1 MKIIR
6 DLAGA
11 RRGGGVLGH
20 ILQER
25 EVRPFFGEGKQFN
38 LCSVLFQ
45 QLFLYVGLS

>member
-1 MKIIR
+1 MKINR

-25 EVRPFFGEGKQFN
+25 EVRPFFGEGKQFI
-38 LCSVLFQ
+38 LCSV
-45 QLFLYVGLS
+45 